1 MKYLIDTHI
10 FIWSLTAD
18 SKISSQTKQILL
30 DSQNEIYLS
39 IESLREIAIKHR
51 DGKLDLPD
59 DFQNTMTTLR
69 KKAGIKLLSIKE
81 SHLLRLYQLEYPSD
95 HKDPFDHMIICQA
108 IEERMTLIS
117 SDRNFP
123 FYRNQGLLLLEN

>member
-18 SKISSQTKQILL
+18 SKISSHTEQILL
-30 DSQNEIYLS
+30 DIENEIYLS

-59 DFQNTMTTLR
+59 NFQNIMTSLR

-108 IEERMTLIS
+108 IEEKMTLIS

-123 FYRNQGLLLLEN
+123 FYRNQGLLLVEN

>member
-18 SKISSQTKQILL
+18 SKISSHTEQILL
-30 DSQNEIYLS
+30 DIENEIYLS

-59 DFQNTMTTLR
+59 NFQNIMTSLR
-69 KKAGIKLLSIKE
+69 KKSWYKTPFYQRVSFVTPLSI
-81 SHLLRLYQLEYPSD
+81 RIP
-95 HKDPFDHMIICQA
+95 I
-108 IEERMTLIS
+108 
-117 SDRNFP
+117 
-123 FYRNQGLLLLEN
+123 